1 MSYIYLLL
9 SVLANGVKGYSSKK
23 ASNYIDTSLDNAKLN
38 ALRAPLCA
46 LFSIIVLSS
55 NNQLSH
61 LSDGGIPIAALS
73 GIAMAI
79 FQMAWIS
86 SVKSGAYMMVGA
98 FGTASFIIPFILGLL
113 CLNEEIGIK
122 KIFAVIFTVI
132 AVYFMCCYNV
142 KINGTFTLKTFLS
155 LLAIT
160 VFQGTAQF
168 LQKYYMATVSNANQ
182 AAYNFYMFVFMGVF
196 LLVYMCLSYRK
207 STKTHPLKK
216 QLYLYV
222 SIMSAA
228 LFIMSYMQA
237 LAAKTMAASV
247 LYPLINVL
255 SLFLNFF
262 MSTVIFKEK
271 IKRENII
278 GVVMIFISILL
289 YL

>member
-46 LFSIIVLSS
+46 LFSIIILSS

-61 LSDGGIPIAALS
+61 LSDGGIHIAALS

-98 FGTASFIIPFILGLL
+98 FGTASFIIPFILGFL
-113 CLNEEIGIK
+113 CLNEEIGLK

-142 KINGTFTLKTFLS
+142 KINGTFTVKTFLS

-168 LQKYYMATVSNANQ
+168 LQKYYMATVPNANQ

-222 SIMSAA
+222 IIMSAA